1 MELKVSIEQN
11 AWKWVYLKLS
21 LSYFKS
27 YLIFFCYIAL
37 VHDLA
42 ESIVGDLT
50 PYCGVSKEDK
60 KMMEQ
65 KAMEEICKLIEPR
78 GERILELFEVRLQNL
93 ALIQK
98 LLHFFIFP

>member
-1 MELKVSIEQN
+1 M
-11 AWKWVYLKLS
+11 
-21 LSYFKS
+21 
-27 YLIFFCYIAL
+27 
-37 VHDLA
+37 A

-78 GERILELFEVRLQNL
+78 GERILELFEVRCF
-93 ALIQK
+93 IYYTTK
-98 LLHFFIFP
+98 LGFVSKVTAFLMFPWKSWQDI

>member
-1 MELKVSIEQN
+1 MHGNGYILRLNLFQI
-11 AWKWVYLKLS
+11 LS
-21 LSYFKS
+21 N
-27 YLIFFCYIAL
+27 FFNFCHIAL

-78 GERILELFEVRLQNL
+78 GERILELFEVR
-93 ALIQK
+93 
-98 LLHFFIFP
+98 FFFLNYKTWL